1 MSRLI
6 LLIVLIGAIVAAIT
20 LVAGALRT
28 ARAPATVPAVGTRR
42 SAIRMSAFVL
52 LMAVMT
58 GVGAGWLGAG

>member
-20 LVAGALRT
+20 LIAGAMRA
-28 ARAPATVPAVGTRR
+28 ARAPATVPAVGTRHG
-42 SAIRMSAFVL
+42 AIRMSAFVL